1 MARARLAAIA
11 AMLIVLLLHGSAG
24 PAVVPR
30 LTADPVAAV
39 AWPPSSGLLVAEIV
53 TGGASASDEYIE
65 LANASGASI
74 DLAGLEVAY
83 VTSSGATVTKKAG
96 WSTTT
101 IVAPGRHVLL
111 ANSLGLHAASADVQ
125 YSGGLAATG
134 GSIVLRPTGGTAIDA
149 IGWGDATNGFVE
161 GTAAPAP
168 AAGSSI
174 ERRPGGAGGNVQDTN
189 DNLVDLVVNGSPVA
203 QNLAAA
209 PVPGAS
215 PSPVPTASP
224 SLSPTPLPTVA
235 PTATPGPT
243 PTATPAP
250 TASPTATPTPTPV
263 PTPAAT
269 ATPLPTASPSPTP
282 APTVVPTPTVAPTPT
297 PTPTPTPNPTPGLTP
312 SASPTST
319 PAPTDGPSP
328 TPTPLPSAQPTPTVA
343 PTPVIEPALEI
354 ERARQLP
361 DEAPALIEGTL
372 TTALGSLE
380 SARSGFAQDGTGGI
394 ALYLD
399 TAFATPLPAGT
410 TIRVAG
416 VLDTR
421 YGQRTLRV
429 ASAAIEITG
438 SADLPIA
445 WSASTG
451 EASEPLEGLR
461 LGLTGAVVETPAAL
475 SDGLGITIDD
485 GTGPVRIIAGP
496 EALGSLAIAK
506 GDIVAARG
514 PLGQRDSSGTGTTG
528 YRLHATMPGE
538 LERQAAPTPTA
549 SPVPTSSPTPTPTST
564 PAPSASASPTPSPSP
579 TSTASPSPT
588 PAPSSGTAPLTIAG
602 ARAVPVGQQ
611 AFTRGVV
618 VAEAGRLGTPR
629 VLAIADATGGLA
641 VRIPDGLV
649 LPGRG
654 TLLEMRGVL
663 ADPYGQLELRPS
675 STGITVVGTAAL
687 PAPMTILAGQAGEP
701 TEGRLATVRGTV
713 VATPAK
719 ATSGDITFTVTGSD
733 GATLRLLA
741 DGSANLD
748 VSILR
753 KGTTATFTGIVGQRA
768 SRKGVLDGYR
778 LWVRDRADIANL
790 SQPGPASSATPKP
803 SGSAGSGSTSV
814 VSIAT
819 ARARDGKS
827 VTIEG
832 VLTTSRTLLDA
843 SGRRAIVED
852 RSGAIE
858 AYLPE
863 ADGRLELGTRVR
875 LTGTV
880 GKAWGAPRLKVTD
893 VRVLGSASVS
903 PTALRGT
910 PTAAVEWRLVRATG
924 TIANVKKSGDR
935 WTAELVLSGSTRIAL
950 AGLAGSGIPS
960 TALTEGRT
968 ATVTGIVK
976 RPYPTATDRRFA
988 IAPRQERD
996 VALGA
1001 ATPGAAAGSPGAST
1015 APGSSATTPGG
1026 GSPAAAALA
1035 GDVDLRD
1042 LAAHVGT
1049 RVRVGGLV
1057 TTVEADGFRLDDGT
1071 AIGRVVLADGAAPLL
1086 EVLEPGDALNAT
1098 GTPEQRDEL
1107 VLVIGDAADV
1117 ELVGDLGASAMADPS
1132 APTDKPARTDPERA
1146 ARAASLGR
1154 GMGVD
1159 PASAGVGTLALV
1171 TAVSVAVTLARRHRA
1186 QRVLRQR
1193 IVARLEAIGRGG
1205 DPASDATPTA
1215 APAPV
1220 VATVGADTLETRLLL
1235 REPPV

>member
-11 AMLIVLLLHGSAG
+11 AMLIVLLVHGSAG
-24 PAVVPR
+24 PAVMPR
-30 LTADPVAAV
+30 LAAEPVAAV

-65 LANASGASI
+65 LTNASGASM

-96 WSTTT
+96 WTTTT
-101 IVAPGRHVLL
+101 IVQPGRHVLL
-111 ANSLGLHAASADVQ
+111 ANSVGVHAAAADVQ
-125 YSGGLAATG
+125 YTGGLAATG
-134 GSIVLRPTGGTAIDA
+134 GAIVLRPTGGTAIDA
-149 IGWGDATNGFVE
+149 IGWGDATNTFVE
-161 GTAAPAP
+161 GAAAPAP

-174 ERRPGGAGGNVQDTN
+174 ERRPGGAGGNVQDSN

-209 PVPGAS
+209 PGPGPS

-224 SLSPTPLPTVA
+224 SGSSTPMPTPTTTPVPTPTPTPA
-235 PTATPGPT
+235 PTATPLATPT
-243 PTATPAP
+243 PTPAATPAP
-250 TASPTATPTPTPV
+250 TATPQ
-263 PTPAAT
+263 
-269 ATPLPTASPSPTP
+269 PTASPSPTP
-282 APTVVPTPTVAPTPT
+282 VPTLAPTPTPTPVGTPSESPTPTPAPTDEPSPTATATPSTEPTPTVAPTP
-297 PTPTPTPNPTPGLTP
+297 
-312 SASPTST
+312 SI
-319 PAPTDGPSP
+319 D
-328 TPTPLPSAQPTPTVA
+328 
-343 PTPVIEPALEI
+343 PALAI
-354 ERARQLP
+354 ERARVLP
-361 DEAPALIEGTL
+361 DDAPALIEGTL

-380 SARSGFAQDGTGGI
+380 SARSGFVQDGTGGI

-399 TAFATPLPAGT
+399 AAFETALPAGT

-416 VLDTR
+416 VLDSR

-429 ASAAIEITG
+429 ASADIEITG
-438 SADLPIA
+438 SAELPVA
-445 WSASTG
+445 MDAATG

-461 LGLTGAVVETPAAL
+461 LGLAGVVVETPAAL

-485 GTGPVRIIAGP
+485 GTGPVRVVAGP

-506 GDIVAARG
+506 GDIVVARG

-528 YRLHATMPGE
+528 YRLHATMPGD
-538 LERQAAPTPTA
+538 LERQAAPTPTP
-549 SPVPTSSPTPTPTST
+549 SPVPTTSPTPAPTST
-564 PAPSASASPTPSPSP
+564 PAPSASASATPNPSA
-579 TSTASPSPT
+579 TSTASPSAT
-588 PAPSSGTAPLTIAG
+588 PSPSTGTTALTIAG

-611 AFTRGVV
+611 ALTRGVV

-629 VLAIADATGGLA
+629 VLAIGDATGGLA
-641 VRIPDGLV
+641 VRVPDGV
-649 LPGRG
+649 ALPARG
-654 TLLEMRGVL
+654 TLLEVRGVL
-663 ADPYGQLELRPS
+663 SDPYGQLELRPS
-675 STGITVVGTAAL
+675 STGITVVGTAGL
-687 PAPMTILAGQAGEP
+687 PAPMTIVAGQAGEP
-701 TEGRLATVRGTV
+701 TEGHLATVRGTV
-713 VATPAK
+713 AATPIK
-719 ATSGDITFTVTGSD
+719 ATSGDITLTITGLD

-748 VSILR
+748 ASILR
-753 KGTTATFTGIVGQRA
+753 KGATATFTGIVGQRA

-778 LWVRDRADIANL
+778 LWLRDRADIAAV

-803 SGSAGSGSTSV
+803 SGSAGSGSTAV

-819 ARARDGKS
+819 AKARDGKS
-827 VTIEG
+827 VTVEG

-863 ADGRLELGTRVR
+863 ADGRLKLGTRVR

-893 VRVLGSASVS
+893 VRVLGSASIS
-903 PTALRGT
+903 PTTLRGT

-924 TIANVKKSGDR
+924 TVENVKKSGDR

-960 TALTEGRT
+960 TALAEGRS

-988 IAPRQERD
+988 LAPRQARD

-1001 ATPGAAAGSPGAST
+1001 ATTRAAAGSPGAS
-1015 APGSSATTPGG
+1015 AVPGSSATPPGG
-1026 GSPAAAALA
+1026 GSSGAPQAPADA
-1035 GDVDLRD
+1035 DLRD

-1057 TTVEADGFRLDDGT
+1057 TTLESDGFRLDDGT

-1117 ELVGDLGASAMADPS
+1117 ELVGDLGASAEADPS
-1132 APTDKPARTDPERA
+1132 PSTDELAATDPDRA
-1146 ARAASLGR
+1146 ARTASLGR

-1159 PASAGVGTLALV
+1159 PASAGVGTLVLV
-1171 TAVSVAVTLARRHRA
+1171 TTLSIAVTLARRHRA

-1193 IVARLEAIGRGG
+1193 ILARLEAIGRGG
-1205 DPASDATPTA
+1205 DPAADASPA
-1215 APAPV
+1215 VDPAPAM
-1220 VATVGADTLETRLLL
+1220 ATVRADTLETRLLQ